1 MTTRSSTAGRLLACL
16 LTLVLV
22 GAGTAGVATA
32 ATPVNE
38 SSTPETDADSL
49 EEAVN
54 GTTDTI
60 EETTNATTD
69 SLETTND
76 TTETLNETVDGTTDD
91 LETTTDEPT
100 VGLDGVTAETPDM
113 LGETVD
119 GTTATVND
127 TADTAEETT
136 NATAGGLE
144 GDFETSIRIG
154 EPGAGLEA
162 SAGVSTSEGSDGANA
177 SKTGAADGGAH
188 GLPASGTSPATDA
201 VLVGLLGAITASGAA
216 ATGAGAG
223 AGAGASA
230 GSAGAAG
237 GVAGLSGLL
246 ANWLGQSRGPRW
258 LRRIGSL
265 LPWELVPIF
274 KYSRYDDSDP
284 LENDRRQAIYETIA
298 ADPGCYLSQVSDDS
312 GVALSTVR
320 HHVRV
325 LEDEGLVTSA
335 KLNGKRRYYLEADA
349 ADAPSGGDDSADT
362 ALHAAL
368 AEPAKREVLEALAA
382 LESAPNGRLAD
393 ELERD
398 PSTVSHHL
406 RALADDGLVVRTRD
420 GRSMRNA
427 LAPEVVAALGVDEQA
442 LEDDS
447 SGTVTMLA
455 DD

>member
-1 MTTRSSTAGRLLACL
+1 MCL
-16 LTLVLV
+16 FLVSLVSV
-22 GAGTAGVATA
+22 GATGVATA
-32 ATPVNE
+32 TTPA
-38 SSTPETDADSL
+38 SGAIALETDADSL
-49 EEAVN
+49 EETGETGDDLEGAVD

-69 SLETTND
+69 DLETTTND
-76 TTETLNETVDGTTDD
+76 TTETLTETVDGTSDG

-100 VGLDGVTAETPDM
+100 DDLDGVTAGATDT

-119 GTTATVND
+119 GTTATAND
-127 TADTAEETT
+127 TADTVEETT

-144 GDFETSIRIG
+144 GAFETSVRIG
-154 EPGAGLEA
+154 GPGAGLEA
-162 SAGVSTSEGSDGANA
+162 SAGVSTSEGSAGANA
-177 SKTGAADGGAH
+177 SETRAADGGTN
-188 GLPASGTSPATDA
+188 GLPAGGTSLATDA

-216 ATGAGAG
+216 AAGAGAG

-246 ANWLGQSRGPRW
+246 ANWLGQSSGLRW

-284 LENDRRQAIYETIA
+284 LENERRRAVYETIA
-298 ADPGCYLSQVSDDS
+298 AEPGSYLSQVSDDS
-312 GVALSTVR
+312 DIALSTVR

-325 LEDEGLVTSA
+325 LEDEGLVTAA
-335 KLNGKRRYYLEADA
+335 KVNGKRRYYLEADDEAVPA
-349 ADAPSGGDDSADT
+349 AGGDSADI

-368 AEPAKREVLEALAA
+368 VEPAKREVLETLAA
-382 LESAPNGRLAD
+382 LESASNGRLAD

-406 RALADDGLVVRTRD
+406 RALADDGLVVRTRN

-427 LAPEVVAALGVDEQA
+427 LAPEVVAALGAAERP

-447 SGTVTMLA
+447 SGTETVPA